1 MNPLVAP
8 GRETLFRSLDVRSL
22 HLANRLVMSPMTRM
36 GCPGGLPDEINRDYY
51 AARAAGG
58 TGLVVTEGI
67 GVDHPTSVDHSAIPR
82 LDGPESV
89 AAWRVVTDAVH
100 AAGGRIMAQLWHVG
114 PLWGANARFDRG
126 SRDRLMAMHPMR
138 PSGLWGTPGVTTY
151 SDRSIERWSPAV
163 EPMTESDIADVI
175 GAFARSARYALEAG
189 FDGVTLHGGH
199 GYLLDAF
206 VWADTNRRTDEWG
219 GDLAARSRFPA
230 AVVAAVREAI
240 GAEAPLFYR
249 FSQHTQQDYTVLK
262 ATDPDELGVYLG
274 ALAEAGV
281 DLFERRPGAS
291 AIRRSP
297 TWRVTT
303 ARSPSPAGPAGSR
316 VSRRAPWAAWGS
328 GRPCASRSRARR
340 PWRRTTSIRSWSAW
354 SAASSISSPS
364 AGCTW
369 LIRRSPGPCGRPSHF
384 RSSTARRMRRRS
396 APPPDPPRGAGH
408 AG

>member
-1 MNPLVAP
+1 MTPLVAP
-8 GRETLFRSLDVRSL
+8 GREALFRSLDVRSL

-36 GCPGGLPDEINRDYY
+36 DCPGGLPDEINRDYY

-114 PLWGANARFDRG
+114 PLWGANARFDREN
-126 SRDRLMAMHPMR
+126 RDRLMAMHPMR

-151 SDRSIERWSPAV
+151 SERSIERWSPAV

-240 GAEAPLFYR
+240 GEEAPLFYR

-262 ATDPDELGVYLG
+262 ATNPDDLGVYLG

-281 DLFERRPGAS
+281 DLFDASTRRFSDPAFPDLEGDDGKVTLAGW
-291 AIRRSP
+291 ARRL
-297 TWRVTT
+297 TGK
-303 ARSPSPAGPAGSR
+303 PAGAVGGVGIGTSLREQKSGKAAVAADNIDSVVECMERGEFDLISIGRMHLADPAIAR
-316 VSRRAPWAAWGS
+316 VLREAEPLPEFDREVHEAPLRAPA
-328 GRPCASRSRARR
+328 
-340 PWRRTTSIRSWSAW
+340 
-354 SAASSISSPS
+354 
-364 AGCTW
+364 
-369 LIRRSPGPCGRPSHF
+369 
-384 RSSTARRMRRRS
+384 
-396 APPPDPPRGAGH
+396 
-408 AG
+408 